1 MNGSLSNAIYM
12 SAVAEARRLNRYT
25 LITKAIL
32 AASLLSSPL
41 WLAALFFTSP
51 DDYSYA
57 TSLLFVPLVGL
68 GCTLMF
74 TFVWHE
80 DRPLRSLLGTG
91 VLVRLAAAGVYIWV
105 GFVIYGAAVD
115 SFHYWDVGLRLANDF
130 TVTGWSTFKPPY
142 WSSNLISNICGLLS
156 LVIGDALPTLFVIF
170 ALASLWGSYF
180 FYRAFR
186 IAFPNGDHRLYGLLV
201 VFLPSIAF
209 WSSAIGK
216 DALEQLFIG
225 LSAYGFARLI
235 QRPGVRA
242 ALICTV
248 GIAGAILSRPHVGAI
263 VALACLLPYILA
275 GTRGHWMRVSAKVL
289 IVPVLLVATVYLAVV
304 AGKFVGME
312 SGDAEMTLQ
321 RVNQLT
327 RNTQIGGSAF
337 NQEQSLPVRIA
348 TAPFLMFRPL
358 PWEVHSPM
366 AGIAFL
372 EAFAL
377 FVFCWKR
384 RNDFKAAVSRWR
396 TPYIAFILIFSAE
409 FSLAFAATVS
419 NFGILVRQR
428 IMLIP
433 LMLMLFCANLSKSG
447 SVAVEADAQRDVTSL
462 LRRTEP

>member
-1 MNGSLSNAIYM
+1 MNVGLSNAIYL
-12 SAVAEARRLNRYT
+12 SAVAETRRLNRYT
-25 LITKAIL
+25 LLTRAIL

-51 DDYSYA
+51 EDYSYA
-57 TSLLFVPLVGL
+57 TSLVFVPLVGL

-74 TFVWHE
+74 TFVWRE
-80 DRPLRSLLGTG
+80 DRPLRALLGAG
-91 VLVRLAAAGVYIWV
+91 VLFRLAAASVYIWV
-105 GFVIYGAAVD
+105 GYVIYNSAVD
-115 SFHYWDVGLRLANDF
+115 SFHYWDVGLQLANDF
-130 TVTGWSTFKPPY
+130 AMTGWSVFKPPY

-201 VFLPSIAF
+201 IFFPSIAF

-235 QRPGVRA
+235 QRPGFRA
-242 ALICTV
+242 SLICIA

-263 VALACLLPYILA
+263 VTLACLLPYTLA
-275 GTRGHWMRVSAKVL
+275 GTRGHWMRVSAKIL
-289 IVPVLLVATVYLAVV
+289 IVPVLLLATVYLAVA
-304 AGKFVGME
+304 AGNFVGME
-312 SGDAEMTLQ
+312 AGDAEITLQ
-321 RVNQLT
+321 RVDQIT
-327 RNTQIGGSAF
+327 KSTQIGGSAF
-337 NQEQSLPVRIA
+337 NAEQSLPARIA
-348 TAPFLMFRPL
+348 MAPFLMFRPL
-358 PWEVHSPM
+358 PW
-366 AGIAFL
+366 AIAFL

-377 FVFCWKR
+377 LIFCVKR
-384 RNDFKAAVSRWR
+384 RNEFKAALRRCR

-428 IMLIP
+428 IMLLP

-447 SVAVEADAQRDVTSL
+447 SVSVAAGAPRGVASL
-462 LRRTEP
+462 MQRTEP